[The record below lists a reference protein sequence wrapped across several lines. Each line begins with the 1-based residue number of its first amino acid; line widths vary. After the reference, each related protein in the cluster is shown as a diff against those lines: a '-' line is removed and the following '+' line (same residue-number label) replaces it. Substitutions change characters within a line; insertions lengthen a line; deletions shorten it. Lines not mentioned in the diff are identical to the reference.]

1 MNSSSTSTQS
11 AGAGVASASH
21 RAQVQR
27 IVDRLDAVVENSG
40 PMVPSRELAG
50 IRRSL
55 IALRDEPAA
64 G

>member
-1 MNSSSTSTQS
+1 MNSSSPSTQS
-11 AGAGVASASH
+11 AGAGVAPASH
-21 RAQVQR
+21 RGQVQR

-40 PMVPSRELAG
+40 PMVPSQELAG
-50 IRRSL
+50 IRTSL